1 MSDLL
6 LEIKDVTKVF
16 RIGGVLLGTEILAV
30 DHVSLSLDK
39 HKPSVLSIVGESGSG
54 KTTLARIILKLHEPT
69 SGDVLLEG
77 KSVFGSHPDLNT
89 LAYYPA
95 VQPIFQNPFETFSM
109 RKHVDTYLYDTAL
122 NLKIAR
128 DRKQAREIIAEALS
142 SVGLEINAVA
152 GKYPN
157 QFSGGELQRISVARG
172 LIPRPKLIVADE
184 PVSMIDASLRM
195 NIINMFLSLKD
206 EYNVSFI
213 YITHDLSTAYY
224 VSDYVAIMY
233 RGNVVEY
240 GSSDRILSNPIHP
253 YTELLLNS
261 VPTGGKKWA
270 RDLKPPEIELKES
283 QKTACKF
290 ANRCLFVQP
299 VCRLNRPP
307 LVQIPGEREVLCF
320 KPVDY
325 ELGRTT
331 LNQDPEAETG
341 SVGEVKRCANNQPT
355 GGEDGSLF

>member
-16 RIGGVLLGTEILAV
+16 RRGGLLFGTELLAV
-30 DHVSLSLDK
+30 DHVNLSLDK
-39 HKPSVLSIVGESGSG
+39 HKPSILSIVGESGSG
-54 KTTLARIILKLHEPT
+54 KTTLAKIILKLHEPT

-77 KSVFGSHPDLNT
+77 KSVFGPHPDLDP
-89 LAYYPA
+89 LGYYRA

-109 RKHVDTYLYDTAL
+109 RKHVDSYLYDTAL

-128 DRKQAREIIAEALS
+128 DRKQAREVIADALS
-142 SVGLEINAVA
+142 SVGLDINAVA

-195 NIINMFLSLKD
+195 NIVNMFLSLK
-206 EYNVSFI
+206 EKYNVSFI

-233 RGNVVEY
+233 RGNVIEY
-240 GSSDRILSNPIHP
+240 GKSDRILTNPIHP
-253 YTELLLNS
+253 ATLELLLNS
-261 VPTGGKKWA
+261 VLDGRQKMGKRSEA
-270 RDLKPPEIELKES
+270 SSGHSELKEY
-283 QKTACKF
+283 QNTACVSSPTG
-290 ANRCLFVQP
+290 CPFVQP
-299 VCRLNRPP
+299 VCRLNEAADRWCKF
-307 LVQIPGEREVLCF
+307 QGSERGAVL
-320 KPVDY
+320 KPVRIANWVAPHR
-325 ELGRTT
+325 GR
-331 LNQDPEAETG
+331 
-341 SVGEVKRCANNQPT
+341 
-355 GGEDGSLF
+355 

>member
-16 RIGGVLLGTEILAV
+16 RIGGLLFGAELLAV
-30 DHVSLSLDK
+30 DHVDLSLDK

-54 KTTLARIILKLHEPT
+54 KTTLAKIILKLHQPT

-77 KSVFGSHPDLNT
+77 KSIFGAHPDLDV
-89 LAYYPA
+89 LAYYRA

-109 RKHVDTYLYDTAL
+109 RKHVDSYLYDTAL
-122 NLKIAR
+122 NLKIAK
-128 DRKQAREIIAEALS
+128 DRKEARDILADALS
-142 SVGLEINAVA
+142 SVGLDIHAVA

-157 QFSGGELQRISVARG
+157 QFSGGELQRISVARS

-195 NIINMFLSLKD
+195 TIVNMFLSLK
-206 EYNVSFI
+206 EKFNVSFI

-233 RGNVVEY
+233 RGNVIEY
-240 GSSDRILSNPIHP
+240 GSSDRILANPIHP

-261 VPTGGKKWA
+261 VPTGGKKWE
-270 RDLKPPEIELKES
+270 RGVPEIEVKAY
-283 QKTACKF
+283 QNTACKF
-290 ANRCLFVQP
+290 ANRCPYVQP
-299 VCRLNRPP
+299 VCRVNKPP
-307 LVQIPGEREVLCF
+307 LVQISGKREVLCF

-325 ELGRTT
+325 GLGRTA
-331 LNQDPEAETG
+331 LSQEPEKVT
-341 SVGEVKRCANNQPT
+341 T
-355 GGEDGSLF
+355 

>member
-1 MSDLL
+1 MDICREEMPSLLEVEADHFVACYLHREPFQSQKRRWMSDLL

-16 RIGGVLLGTEILAV
+16 RIGGVLLGTEFLAV

-39 HKPSVLSIVGESGSG
+39 HKPSILSIVGESGSG

-77 KSVFGSHPDLNT
+77 KSVFGSHPDLDT
-89 LAYYPA
+89 LAYYRA

-109 RKHVDTYLYDTAL
+109 RKHVDSYLYDTAL

-128 DRKQAREIIAEALS
+128 DRKEARDIIAEALS
-142 SVGLEINAVA
+142 SVGLDINAVA

-184 PVSMIDASLRM
+184 PVSMIDASFRM
-195 NIINMFLSLKD
+195 NIVNMFLSLKD

-240 GSSDRILSNPIHP
+240 GSSDRILTNPIHP
-253 YTELLLNS
+253 YTELLLRLS
-261 VPTGGKKWA
+261 TDGRQKMGKRSEASRHRTERVPEHSLQV
-270 RDLKPPEIELKES
+270 RQPL
-283 QKTACKF
+283 
-290 ANRCLFVQP
+290 P
-299 VCRLNRPP
+299 VCS
-307 LVQIPGEREVLCF
+307 
-320 KPVDY
+320 
-325 ELGRTT
+325 
-331 LNQDPEAETG
+331 TG
-341 SVGEVKRCANNQPT
+341 VS
-355 GGEDGSLF
+355 S